1 MNLTIIGYGFVG
13 KALDSMLEKAH
24 NTTIVD
30 PAYTDNV
37 IPRDSDGYVIC
48 LPTPSAEDES
58 CDMSIIVDV
67 LNSLPHKAAVLI
79 KSTISLEGWKEIT
92 TTYPDLDVTFSPE
105 FLTAANAIEDFNSQD
120 TMLIGGGYYD
130 FWIRC
135 FDQCKKLTYVIKEP
149 EELILAKYFRN
160 SFLATKVAFFNQI
173 YDLCKT
179 TNIDY
184 NEVRGLIAMD
194 ERIGNSHTEITEER
208 GFGGYC
214 FPKDTKAIIATSDLA
229 LYDLSILVEA
239 IRYNDSIREETN
251 LNNRT

>member
-13 KALDSMLEKAH
+13 KALYSMLKKAH

-30 PAYTDNV
+30 PAYTDNA

-58 CDMSIIVDV
+58 CDMSIIIDV
-67 LNSLPHKAAVLI
+67 LDSLPHKAAVLI

-105 FLTAANAIEDFNSQD
+105 FLTAVNAVEDFNNQD

-135 FDQCKKLTYVIKEP
+135 
-149 EELILAKYFRN
+149 
-160 SFLATKVAFFNQI
+160 
-173 YDLCKT
+173 
-179 TNIDY
+179 
-184 NEVRGLIAMD
+184 
-194 ERIGNSHTEITEER
+194 
-208 GFGGYC
+208 
-214 FPKDTKAIIATSDLA
+214 
-229 LYDLSILVEA
+229 LS
-239 IRYNDSIREETN
+239 
-251 LNNRT
+251 